1 MADFQY
7 IARDGTGLR
16 VTGTIA
22 ASSRREALATIAA
35 RALFPVEIKGAA
47 MSVEFKRHRRI
58 RAQVLAATYGQLSD
72 LLRSGVPLL
81 RALDVLRK
89 QSRHSGMSEV
99 LGEVHH
105 QVEQGASLAE
115 AMSKFPRVF
124 GEMAT
129 SMVRAGGE
137 GGFLEEALSRVAEFT
152 EAQDDLKKRTIGAIA
167 YPMFLAVVG
176 TIIVVVL
183 MVFFV
188 PKFSDLFEG
197 LRQRGELP
205 LLTEWVLAT
214 SRTVSRWW
222 LWILAGLVAGTVALR
237 RWMATEAGRL
247 WKDRWKLRLPLAG
260 GILLSL
266 AVARFCRVLGTLLHN
281 GVPILRS
288 LEISSGATGNRV
300 LSKAIADAAED
311 ISAGQRLAGPLG
323 ASGHFPPIVVEM
335 ISVAEESNTLES
347 VLLNVAD
354 SLERRTWRQLDL
366 AVRLL
371 EPVLLLILAGVV
383 LVLVI
388 ALLLP
393 VIKTS
398 KMIG

>member
-1 MADFQY
+1 
-7 IARDGTGLR
+7 
-16 VTGTIA
+16 
-22 ASSRREALATIAA
+22 
-35 RALFPVEIKGAA
+35 
-47 MSVEFKRHRRI
+47 
-58 RAQVLAATYGQLSD
+58 
-72 LLRSGVPLL
+72 
-81 RALDVLRK
+81 
-89 QSRHSGMSEV
+89 
-99 LGEVHH
+99 
-105 QVEQGASLAE
+105 
-115 AMSKFPRVF
+115 MSKFPRVF